1 MLLLYVI
8 CKRCDVEVL
17 LNKIN
22 IIELG
27 NNSYCKIKKSY
38 DVIIDENPKPTKP
51 LGFEITHTHTHTKKL
66 PIFYWACKIHKNPT
80 GARFISASKIC
91 SICFS
96 SYTLKLNIFIKMLTC
111 YQIITSYKILTQ
123 SFYC

>member
-17 LNKIN
+17 LNNIN

-51 LGFEITHTHTHTKKL
+51 LGFEIIHTHKKN
-66 PIFYWACKIHKNPT
+66 Y
-80 GARFISASKIC
+80 
-91 SICFS
+91 
-96 SYTLKLNIFIKMLTC
+96 
-111 YQIITSYKILTQ
+111 Q
-123 SFYC
+123 SFTGPVKSIRIQQVHASSVHLKYALCVLAHIHSN

>member
-51 LGFEITHTHTHTKKL
+51 LGFEMTHTQKKTTNL
-66 PIFYWACKIHKNPT
+66 LL
-80 GARFISASKIC
+80 G
-91 SICFS
+91 
-96 SYTLKLNIFIKMLTC
+96 L
-111 YQIITSYKILTQ
+111 
-123 SFYC
+123 